1 MRHFSSGFCHS
12 SALMEQGANINCYY
26 CCSRNQKGKKK
37 INCIIIVG
45 EKGGRVGGRHRTHFR
60 LFLSWRFSTAHSPG
74 KGAKQTKTRRKWFA
88 FNCPYQI
95 RAPSGNKNKCGHPFL
110 KLYLV
115 LFMSNPPPPPNSS
128 YWQEKTKS
136 CRSDVQAQS
145 VPSSNGEIFGVAIFC

>member
-45 EKGGRVGGRHRTHFR
+45 EKGGQAGGDIEPISGYSSHGGLALLTALEKELNR
-60 LFLSWRFSTAHSPG
+60 LKHGENGSRSTALIKFEHLVG
-74 KGAKQTKTRRKWFA
+74 IKTNA
-88 FNCPYQI
+88 DI
-95 RAPSGNKNKCGHPFL
+95 PFWNSIWYFL
-110 KLYLV
+110 WAT
-115 LFMSNPPPPPNSS
+115 PHPPNSS